1 MGFYSK
7 HIFPHLMEWGLSAQ
21 PVMDLRIKALEP
33 SRGRVLEIGFGT
45 GLNIACY
52 PGDVDELIALDSEPM
67 IPGRVRERI
76 SKSRF
81 PVQQEWLDAS
91 KELPFDSCS
100 FDTVVTTFTVCSI
113 EDTSNA
119 LKEIRRVLR
128 PEGAYLF
135 LEHGRSDDPRIARRQ
150 DWLNPIQNLIAAGCN
165 LNRKIDRLIIDSGLR
180 IDSLHRLTIPNT
192 PRVFAEVYFGIAR
205 RNGVS

>member
-7 HIFPHLMEWGLSAQ
+7 YIFPHLMEWGLSAQ
-21 PVMDLRIKALEP
+21 PVMDLRTRALAP

-45 GLNIACY
+45 GLNIECY
-52 PGDVDELIALDSEPM
+52 PGTVDELIALDSEHM
-67 IPGRVRERI
+67 TPGRVRERI

-81 PVQQEWLDAS
+81 PVRQELLDAS
-91 KELPFDSCS
+91 LDLPFDDAS

-113 EDTSNA
+113 KDTSSA
-119 LKEIRRVLR
+119 LKAVRRVLK
-128 PEGAYLF
+128 PAGAYLF
-135 LEHGRSDDPRIARRQ
+135 LEHGRSDDPRIARWQ

-180 IDSLHRLTIPNT
+180 IDSLHRLTMPKT

-205 RNGVS
+205 RNCVS